1 MDRQR
6 VWNGDAWD
14 FGPKKK
20 WSVKKTEFDLTASAD
35 GKVKSKELIPKKKRI
50 ISFSDIARCLR
61 AVHKNDFSNMNFL
74 FCSKIDSNR
83 FFIFQDISSLPI
95 QRVVSKKINYSLG
108 FYANWTVKKEKV
120 EKLDKKGCKTI
131 EWGDFNT
138 NNIGAFNPY
147 MRFNPPVEEN
157 PTVHFRIEDI
167 YLINVADT
175 FFEIYSDTIS
185 MIGVRGKKFFPHKR
199 ENRKGN
205 LSVGWTGCKF
215 TLSYDIDKKFIP
227 LKTEWFWTHKKFE
240 SGKENDIMLEEASM
254 GNERKKVKD
263 IGQRD
268 TSNIIIEE
276 NNESS

>member
-1 MDRQR
+1 
-6 VWNGDAWD
+6 
-14 FGPKKK
+14 
-20 WSVKKTEFDLTASAD
+20 
-35 GKVKSKELIPKKKRI
+35 
-50 ISFSDIARCLR
+50 
-61 AVHKNDFSNMNFL
+61 
-74 FCSKIDSNR
+74 
-83 FFIFQDISSLPI
+83 
-95 QRVVSKKINYSLG
+95 
-108 FYANWTVKKEKV
+108 
-120 EKLDKKGCKTI
+120 
-131 EWGDFNT
+131 
-138 NNIGAFNPY
+138 
-147 MRFNPPVEEN
+147 
-157 PTVHFRIEDI
+157 
-167 YLINVADT
+167 
-175 FFEIYSDTIS
+175 